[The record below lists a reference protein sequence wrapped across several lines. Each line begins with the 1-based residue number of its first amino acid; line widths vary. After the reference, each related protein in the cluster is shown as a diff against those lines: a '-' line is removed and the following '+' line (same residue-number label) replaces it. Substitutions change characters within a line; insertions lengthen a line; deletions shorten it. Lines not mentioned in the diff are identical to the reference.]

1 MLTVKEYDQ
10 SIWCLR
16 CLYFKLPNSSLLL
29 KLLISSKCLGTDF
42 TETKTFIYFS
52 IHVVM
57 KKNHRWTI
65 PEIPKTVVLK
75 NFVVFSAKTLV
86 LEHLWVAAFS
96 ELLNSQSDAM
106 KYVRNWGG
114 QSSKKQLK
122 SFLNTK
128 IA

>member
-29 KLLISSKCLGTDF
+29 KLLISSKCLEIDF
-42 TETKTFIYFS
+42 TETETFIYFS
-52 IHVVM
+52 MHVVM

-75 NFVVFSAKTLV
+75 NFVVFSSKKLV

-106 KYVRNWGG
+106 NCVRNWGG
-114 QSSKKQLK
+114 QSSNKQLK
-122 SFLNTK
+122 SFVSTK
-128 IA
+128 RA